1 MRVAILDDIRDWL
14 GCHHRNGS
22 RQTRRVG
29 WTGLVIIL
37 TVLGTASSA
46 LAQKRVALVIGNGTY
61 TKVARLDNPKNDA
74 AAMEA
79 MFKAAAFTSVVRLN
93 DLGVTA
99 MKRALRDFSDTA
111 QDADIAV
118 VFYAGHGIEV
128 AGVNYLIPID
138 AVLERDIDVQD
149 EAVSLERIN
158 QVLEPVKR
166 LRLIILDACRDN
178 PFARSMRRTIATR
191 SVRSGYGELDERS
204 LPPNTL
210 VAYAQRAGFT
220 AEDGVGSSN
229 SPYTTALVKH
239 LPTPGLDVELALRR
253 VRDEVLRATRNRQEP
268 FKYGSLGGAEIALI
282 ARPAEAEL
290 PNKIEPT
297 ALSPLGQAAAEWNTL
312 RTKTEVAELEAF
324 AKQHQGTYF
333 ADLARARIDELRK
346 QQIVVAKPETE
357 QKTKRPEPVEQKT
370 ALVETPAA
378 KVLSPTISGGARPG
392 QHISPT
398 ALIFQGH
405 SDTVLSVAFSPDGK
419 TVASGS
425 TDTTIRFMDPLNGNA
440 KGAPITGHMSPVSAV
455 RFSPNGQMLATA
467 GSGGDERTVRLW
479 NVADRGVVGQLTGH
493 LDSVTDVVFS
503 ADGAM
508 LATASADATVRL
520 WSLSSRRQ
528 IASLSG
534 HGGQVRAVTFSPDG
548 RLLASASTDG
558 TVRLWDVE
566 RRALIANLKAK
577 DEVNAVAFSPDGK
590 LLASGGRENT
600 VRLWD
605 VDNRRAKGAID
616 IVSSTSGW
624 VRSLAFSPDGR
635 ALAAGS
641 VDSRVR
647 IWDAAS
653 GNLLLELTGH
663 GNSVNDIA
671 FHQGPGPELLL
682 ASAGDRT
689 VRLWNLTGH
698 VP

>member
-1 MRVAILDDIRDWL
+1 M
-14 GCHHRNGS
+14 
-22 RQTRRVG
+22 RRVR
-29 WTGLVIIL
+29 WIGLLLIL
-37 TVLGTASSA
+37 LAMLGTASSA

-93 DLGVTA
+93 DLGMTA

-149 EAVSLERIN
+149 EAVSLDRIN
-158 QVLEPVKR
+158 QVLEPVRR

-191 SVRSGYGELDERS
+191 SVRSGYGEIDERS

-229 SPYTTALVKH
+229 SPYTTALIKH
-239 LPTPGLDVELALRR
+239 LPTPGLDIELALRR
-253 VRDEVLRATRNRQEP
+253 VRDEVLRATKNKQEP

-282 ARPAEAEL
+282 AKPAEAEL
-290 PNKIEPT
+290 SKKIEPT
-297 ALSPLGQAAAEWNTL
+297 GPGPLGQAAAEWNTL
-312 RTKTEVAELEAF
+312 RTKTDVVELEAF
-324 AKQHQGTYF
+324 AKRHQGTYF
-333 ADLARARIDELRK
+333 ADLARARIDELKK
-346 QQIVVAKPETE
+346 QQVAVAKPETE
-357 QKTKRPEPVEQKT
+357 QKTKRPEAVEQKT
-370 ALVETPAA
+370 ALVETPAP
-378 KVLSPTISGGARPG
+378 KVLSPAPSGGARPG
-392 QHISPT
+392 QSITPPT
-398 ALIFQGH
+398 ALVFQGH

-425 TDTTIRFMDPLNGNA
+425 TDTTVRFIDPLNANA
-440 KGAPITGHMSPVSAV
+440 KGAPITGHISPVTAV
-455 RFSPNGQMLATA
+455 RFSPDGEMLATA

-479 NVADRGVVGQLTGH
+479 NVRDHGVIGRLTGH
-493 LDSVTDVVFS
+493 LDSVMDVVFS
-503 ADGAM
+503 PDGTM

-520 WSLSSRRQ
+520 WSLGSRRQ
-528 IASLSG
+528 IASLGG
-534 HGGQVRAVTFSPDG
+534 HGGPVRAVTFSPDG
-548 RLLASASTDG
+548 KLLASAGADG
-558 TVRLWDVE
+558 TARLWDVE
-566 RRALIANLKAK
+566 RRATIANFKAR

-605 VDNRRAKGAID
+605 VGARRAKGAID
-616 IVSSTSGW
+616 IVSSTTGW
-624 VRSLAFSPDGR
+624 VRSLVFSPDGR

-641 VDSRVR
+641 VDNRIR
-647 IWDAAS
+647 IWDAA
-653 GNLLLELTGH
+653 GGDLLVELTGH
-663 GNSVNDIA
+663 GNSVNGIA
-671 FHQGPGPELLL
+671 FRQGPGPELLL

-689 VRLWNLTGH
+689 VRLWKLTGRL
-698 VP
+698 P

>member
-1 MRVAILDDIRDWL
+1 MRRA
-14 GCHHRNGS
+14 
-22 RQTRRVG
+22 G
-29 WTGLVIIL
+29 WMGLVLFL

-99 MKRALRDFSDTA
+99 MKRALRDFSDTV

-138 AVLERDIDVQD
+138 AVLARDIDVQD
-149 EAVSLERIN
+149 EAVSLDRIN

-191 SVRSGYGELDERS
+191 SVRSGYGEIDERS
-204 LPPNTL
+204 LPPNML

-229 SPYTTALVKH
+229 SPYTTALIKH
-239 LPTPGLDVELALRR
+239 LPTPGLDIELALRR
-253 VRDEVLRATRNRQEP
+253 VRDEVLRATKNKQEP

-282 ARPAEAEL
+282 AKPEL
-290 PNKIEPT
+290 PKKIEPT
-297 ALSPLGQAAAEWNTL
+297 APSPLGQAAAEWDTL
-312 RTKTEVAELEAF
+312 RTKTDIAELEAF
-324 AKQHQGTYF
+324 AKRHQGIYF
-333 ADLARARIDELRK
+333 ADLARARIDELKK
-346 QQIVVAKPETE
+346 QQVAVTRPATE
-357 QKTKRPEPVEQKT
+357 QKTKRQEAVEQKT
-370 ALVETPAA
+370 ALVEPPAP
-378 KVLSPTISGGARPG
+378 KVLSPTALDGAQLG
-392 QHISPT
+392 QSTIPTPT
-398 ALIFQGH
+398 ALVFQGH
-405 SDTVLSVAFSPDGK
+405 SDTVLCVAFSPDGK

-425 TDTTIRFMDPLNGNA
+425 TDTTVRFIDPLNANA
-440 KGAPITGHMSPVSAV
+440 KGAPITGHIGPVSAV
-455 RFSPNGQMLATA
+455 RFSPDGQMLATA

-479 NVADRGVVGQLTGH
+479 NAGDRGVIGRLTGH

-503 ADGAM
+503 PDGTM

-534 HGGQVRAVTFSPDG
+534 HGGPVRAVAFSPDG
-548 RLLASASTDG
+548 KLLASAGADG
-558 TVRLWDVE
+558 TARLWDVE
-566 RRALIANLKAK
+566 RRASIANLKAR

-605 VDNRRAKGAID
+605 VNDRRAKGAID
-616 IVSSTSGW
+616 IVSTTSGW

-641 VDSRVR
+641 VDNRIRV
-647 IWDAAS
+647 WDAT
-653 GNLLLELTGH
+653 GGGLLVELTGH

-689 VRLWNLTGH
+689 VRLWNLTGRL
-698 VP
+698 P

>member
-1 MRVAILDDIRDWL
+1 M
-14 GCHHRNGS
+14 
-22 RQTRRVG
+22 RRVG
-29 WTGLVIIL
+29 WLGLVLIL
-37 TVLGTASSA
+37 AVLGTASTA
-46 LAQKRVALVIGNGTY
+46 LAQKRVALVIGNSTY
-61 TKVARLDNPKNDA
+61 AKVARLDNPKNDA

-93 DLGVTA
+93 DLDVTA
-99 MKRALRDFSDTA
+99 MRRALRDFSDSV

-149 EAVSLERIN
+149 EAVSLDRIN

-178 PFARSMRRTIATR
+178 PFARSMRRTMATR
-191 SVRSGYGELDERS
+191 SVRSGYGEIDERS

-220 AEDGVGSSN
+220 ADDGVGSSN
-229 SPYTTALVKH
+229 SPYTTALIKH
-239 LPTPGLDVELALRR
+239 LPTPGLDIELALRR
-253 VRDEVLRATRNRQEP
+253 VRDEVLRATKNKQEP

-282 ARPAEAEL
+282 AKPTEAQL
-290 PNKIEPT
+290 PKIEPT
-297 ALSPLGQAAAEWNTL
+297 ASSPLGQAAAEWNTL
-312 RTKTEVAELEAF
+312 RTKTDIAELDAF
-324 AKQHQGTYF
+324 AKRHQGTYF
-333 ADLARARIDELRK
+333 ADLARARIDELKK
-346 QQIVVAKPETE
+346 QQVAVAKPETGP
-357 QKTKRPEPVEQKT
+357 KTKRPAAVEQKT
-370 ALVETPAA
+370 ALVETPAP
-378 KVLSPTISGGARPG
+378 KLLSPTPSGGARPG
-392 QHISPT
+392 QSATPT
-398 ALIFQGH
+398 ALVFQGH
-405 SDTVLSVAFSPDGK
+405 SDTVLCVAFSPDGK

-425 TDTTIRFMDPLNGNA
+425 TDTTVRFIDPLNANA
-440 KGAPITGHMSPVSAV
+440 KGAPITGHIGPVSAV
-455 RFSPNGQMLATA
+455 SFSPNGEMLATA

-479 NVADRGVVGQLTGH
+479 NVGDRGVIGQLTGH

-503 ADGAM
+503 PDGTM
-508 LATASADATVRL
+508 LATASADASVRL

-534 HGGQVRAVTFSPDG
+534 HGGPVRAVTFSPDG
-548 RLLASASTDG
+548 KLLASAGADG
-558 TVRLWDVE
+558 TVRLWDAE
-566 RRALIANLKAK
+566 RRASIANLKAR

-605 VDNRRAKGAID
+605 VGARRAKGAID
-616 IVSSTSGW
+616 IVSTTSGW

-641 VDSRVR
+641 VDNRIR
-647 IWDAAS
+647 IWDAA
-653 GNLLLELTGH
+653 GGDLLVELTGH
-663 GNSVNDIA
+663 GNSVNDLA
-671 FHQGPGPELLL
+671 FRQGPGSELLL

-689 VRLWNLTGH
+689 VRLWNLTGRL
-698 VP
+698 P

>member
-1 MRVAILDDIRDWL
+1 M
-14 GCHHRNGS
+14 
-22 RQTRRVG
+22 RRVG
-29 WTGLVIIL
+29 WMGLVLFL

-46 LAQKRVALVIGNGTY
+46 LAQKRVALVIGNGSY
-61 TKVARLDNPKNDA
+61 TKVTRLDNPKNDA

-99 MKRALRDFSDTA
+99 MKRALRDFADTA

-149 EAVSLERIN
+149 EAVSLDRIN

-166 LRLIILDACRDN
+166 LRLVILDACRDN

-191 SVRSGYGELDERS
+191 SVRGGYGEIDERS

-229 SPYTTALVKH
+229 SPYTTALIKH
-239 LPTPGLDVELALRR
+239 LPTPGLDIELALRR
-253 VRDEVLRATRNRQEP
+253 VRDEVLRATKNKQEP

-282 ARPAEAEL
+282 AKPVEAEL
-290 PNKIEPT
+290 PKKFEPT
-297 ALSPLGQAAAEWNTL
+297 APSPLGRAAAEWNTL
-312 RTKTEVAELEAF
+312 RTKTDIAELEAF
-324 AKQHQGTYF
+324 AKRHHGTYF
-333 ADLARARIDELRK
+333 ADLARARIDELKK
-346 QQIVVAKPETE
+346 QQVAVAKPETE
-357 QKTKRPEPVEQKT
+357 QKTKRPEAVEQKT
-370 ALVETPAA
+370 ALVEMPAP
-378 KVLSPTISGGARPG
+378 KVLSPTLSGGARPG
-392 QHISPT
+392 QSTIPT
-398 ALIFQGH
+398 ALVFQGH
-405 SDTVLSVAFSPDGK
+405 SDTVLCVAFSPDGK

-425 TDTTIRFMDPLNGNA
+425 TDTTVRFIDPLDANA
-440 KGAPITGHMSPVSAV
+440 KGAPITGHISPVSAV
-455 RFSPNGQMLATA
+455 NFSPDGEMLATA
-467 GSGGDERTVRLW
+467 GSGGDERTVRPW
-479 NVADRGVVGQLTGH
+479 NVGDRGVIGRLTGH
-493 LDSVTDVVFS
+493 LNSVTDVVFS
-503 ADGAM
+503 PDGTM

-534 HGGQVRAVTFSPDG
+534 HGGPVRAVTFSPDG
-548 RLLASASTDG
+548 KLLASAGADG
-558 TVRLWDVE
+558 TARLWDVE
-566 RRALIANLKAK
+566 RRASIANFKAR
-577 DEVNAVAFSPDGK
+577 DEVNAVAFSPDGG

-605 VDNRRAKGAID
+605 VDGRRAKGAID
-616 IVSSTSGW
+616 IVSATSGW

-641 VDSRVR
+641 VDNRIR
-647 IWDAAS
+647 IWDAA
-653 GNLLLELTGH
+653 GGDLLVELTGH

-689 VRLWNLTGH
+689 VRLWNLTGRL
-698 VP
+698 P

>member
-1 MRVAILDDIRDWL
+1 M
-14 GCHHRNGS
+14 
-22 RQTRRVG
+22 RRVKCM
-29 WTGLVIIL
+29 GLVLLL

-46 LAQKRVALVIGNGTY
+46 LAQKHVALVIGNATY

-138 AVLERDIDVQD
+138 AVLERDVDVQD
-149 EAVSLERIN
+149 EAVSLDRIS

-191 SVRSGYGELDERS
+191 SVRSGYGEIDERS

-220 AEDGVGSSN
+220 AEDGVGSN
-229 SPYTTALVKH
+229 NTPYSAALIKH
-239 LPTPGLDVELALRR
+239 LPTPGLDIELALRR
-253 VRDEVLRATRNRQEP
+253 VRDEVLRATKNKQDP

-282 ARPAEAEL
+282 AKPAEAEL
-290 PNKIEPT
+290 PKKMEPT
-297 ALSPLGQAAAEWNTL
+297 ASSPLGQAAAEWNTL
-312 RTKTEVAELEAF
+312 RTNTDFAELEAF
-324 AKQHQGTYF
+324 ARRHQGTYF
-333 ADLARARIDELRK
+333 ADLARARIDELKK
-346 QQIVVAKPETE
+346 QQVAVVKP
-357 QKTKRPEPVEQKT
+357 KTGQDAKRPEAVEQKV
-370 ALVETPAA
+370 ALAETPVP
-378 KVLSPTISGGARPG
+378 KVLSPTPAGARPG
-392 QHISPT
+392 QSTTPTPT
-398 ALIFQGH
+398 ALVFQAH
-405 SDTVLSVAFSPDGK
+405 ADTVLCVAFSPDGK
-419 TVASGS
+419 TLASGS
-425 TDTTIRFMDPLNGNA
+425 TDTTVRFIDPLNANA
-440 KGAPITGHMSPVSAV
+440 KGAPITGH
-455 RFSPNGQMLATA
+455 
-467 GSGGDERTVRLW
+467 
-479 NVADRGVVGQLTGH
+479 
-493 LDSVTDVVFS
+493 LDSVKDVVFS
-503 ADGAM
+503 PDGAM

-520 WSLSSRRQ
+520 WSLRSRRQ

-534 HGGQVRAVTFSPDG
+534 HGGPVRAVAFSPDG
-548 RLLASASTDG
+548 KLLASASADG
-558 TVRLWDVE
+558 TVWLWDVE
-566 RRALIANLKAK
+566 RHAPIANLRAP
-577 DEVNAVAFSPDGK
+577 DEVNAVTFSPDGK

-605 VDNRRAKGAID
+605 VDARRAKGAID

-641 VDSRVR
+641 VDNRIR
-647 IWDAAS
+647 IWNAS
-653 GNLLLELTGH
+653 NGVLLVELTGH
-663 GNSVNDIA
+663 GNSVNGIA
-671 FHQGPGPELLL
+671 FRQGPGPELLL

-689 VRLWNLTGH
+689 VRLWNLTGRL
-698 VP
+698 P

>member
-1 MRVAILDDIRDWL
+1 MRYVIRLVAIYCA
-14 GCHHRNGS
+14 GV
-22 RQTRRVG
+22 VG
-29 WTGLVIIL
+29 AVP
-37 TVLGTASSA
+37 
-46 LAQKRVALVIGNGTY
+46 AQAEKRVALVIGNGTY
-61 TKVARLDNPKNDA
+61 TKVARLNNPNNDA

-99 MKRALRDFSDTA
+99 MKRAVRDFSDTA

-149 EAVSLERIN
+149 EAVSLDRIN

-191 SVRSGYGELDERS
+191 SVRSYGEIDERS

-210 VAYAQRAGFT
+210 IAYAQRAGFT

-229 SPYTTALVKH
+229 SPYTTALIKH
-239 LPTPGLDVELALRR
+239 LPTPGLDIELALRR
-253 VRDEVLRATRNRQEP
+253 VRDEVLRATKNKQEP
-268 FKYGSLGGAEIALI
+268 FRYGSLGGAEIALI
-282 ARPAEAEL
+282 AKPTEAEL
-290 PNKIEPT
+290 PKKSEST
-297 ALSPLGQAAAEWNTL
+297 APSPLGQAAAEWNTL
-312 RTKTEVAELEAF
+312 RTKTDIAELEAF
-324 AKQHQGTYF
+324 AKRHQGSYF
-333 ADLARARIDELRK
+333 ADLARARIDELKK
-346 QQIVVAKPETE
+346 QQVAAAKTETE
-357 QKTKRPEPVEQKT
+357 QKTKRPEAVEQKT
-370 ALVETPAA
+370 ALAPAP
-378 KVLSPTISGGARPG
+378 KVLSPTPLGGTRPG
-392 QHISPT
+392 QSTTPTPT
-398 ALIFQGH
+398 ALVFQGH

-425 TDTTIRFMDPLNGNA
+425 TDTTVRFIDPLNAIA
-440 KGAPITGHMSPVSAV
+440 KGAPITGHISPVSAV
-455 RFSPNGQMLATA
+455 RFSPDGDVLATA

-479 NVADRGVVGQLTGH
+479 NVGDRGVIGRLTGH
-493 LDSVTDVVFS
+493 LDSVYDVVFS
-503 ADGAM
+503 LDGTM

-534 HGGQVRAVTFSPDG
+534 HGGPVRAVTFSPDG
-548 RLLASASTDG
+548 KLLASAGADG

-566 RRALIANLKAK
+566 RRTSIANLKAR

-600 VRLWD
+600 VRLWN
-605 VDNRRAKGAID
+605 VDDRRAKGAID
-616 IVSSTSGW
+616 IVSTTSGW

-641 VDSRVR
+641 VDNRIR
-647 IWDAAS
+647 IWDAA
-653 GNLLLELTGH
+653 GGDLLVELTGH
-663 GNSVNDIA
+663 GNSVNGIA
-671 FHQGPGPELLL
+671 FRQGPGPELLL

-689 VRLWNLTGH
+689 VRLWNLTGRL
-698 VP
+698 P

>member
-1 MRVAILDDIRDWL
+1 M
-14 GCHHRNGS
+14 
-22 RQTRRVG
+22 RRVRRM
-29 WTGLVIIL
+29 GLVLIL

-79 MFKAAAFTSVVRLN
+79 MFKAAGFTSVVRLN

-99 MKRALRDFSDTA
+99 MKRVLRDFFDTA

-149 EAVSLERIN
+149 EAVSLDRIN

-191 SVRSGYGELDERS
+191 SVRSGYGEIDERS

-210 VAYAQRAGFT
+210 IAYAQRAGFT
-220 AEDGVGSSN
+220 AEDGVGNSN
-229 SPYTTALVKH
+229 SPYTTALIKH
-239 LPTPGLDVELALRR
+239 LPTPGLDIELALRR
-253 VRDEVLRATRNRQEP
+253 VRDEVLRATKNKQEP

-282 ARPAEAEL
+282 AKPAETEL
-290 PNKIEPT
+290 PKKIESTVP
-297 ALSPLGQAAAEWNTL
+297 SPLGHAAAEWNTL
-312 RTKTEVAELEAF
+312 RTKTDIAELEAF
-324 AKQHQGTYF
+324 AKRHQGTYF
-333 ADLARARIDELRK
+333 ADLSRARIDELK
-346 QQIVVAKPETE
+346 KHQVAVAKLETE
-357 QKTKRPEPVEQKT
+357 QETKRPEAVEQKA
-370 ALVETPAA
+370 ALVETPTPKA
-378 KVLSPTISGGARPG
+378 LSPTPSGGARPG
-392 QHISPT
+392 QSTTPT
-398 ALIFQGH
+398 ALVFQGH
-405 SDTVLSVAFSPDGK
+405 SDTVLCVAFSPDGK
-419 TVASGS
+419 IVASGS
-425 TDTTIRFMDPLNGNA
+425 TDTTVRFIDPLNANA
-440 KGAPITGHMSPVSAV
+440 KGAPITGHIGPVSAV
-455 RFSPNGQMLATA
+455 RFSPDGEILATA

-479 NVADRGVVGQLTGH
+479 NVGDRGIIGRLTGH
-493 LDSVTDVVFS
+493 LDSVTDVMFS
-503 ADGAM
+503 PDGTM

-528 IASLSG
+528 IASLSV
-534 HGGQVRAVTFSPDG
+534 HGGAVRAVTFSPDG
-548 RLLASASTDG
+548 KLLASAGADG
-558 TVRLWDVE
+558 TTRLWDVE
-566 RRALIANLKAK
+566 RRASIANLKAR

-605 VDNRRAKGAID
+605 VANRRAKGAID
-616 IVSSTSGW
+616 IVSTTSGW

-641 VDSRVR
+641 VDNRIR
-647 IWDAAS
+647 IWDADS
-653 GNLLLELTGH
+653 GDLLVELTGH

-689 VRLWNLTGH
+689 VRLWNLTGRL
-698 VP
+698 P

>member
-1 MRVAILDDIRDWL
+1 M
-14 GCHHRNGS
+14 
-22 RQTRRVG
+22 
-29 WTGLVIIL
+29 GLVLVL

-46 LAQKRVALVIGNGTY
+46 LAQKHVALVIGNGTY

-149 EAVSLERIN
+149 EAVSLDRIS

-191 SVRSGYGELDERS
+191 SVRSGYGEIDERS

-220 AEDGVGSSN
+220 AEDGVGNN
-229 SPYTTALVKH
+229 SPYTAALIKH
-239 LPTPGLDVELALRR
+239 LPTPGLDIELALRR
-253 VRDEVLRATRNRQEP
+253 VRDEVLRATKNKQEP

-282 ARPAEAEL
+282 AKPAEAEL
-290 PNKIEPT
+290 PKKIEPT
-297 ALSPLGQAAAEWNTL
+297 APSALGEAAAEWNTL
-312 RTKTEVAELEAF
+312 RTKTDIAELEAF
-324 AKQHQGTYF
+324 AKRHQGTYF
-333 ADLARARIDELRK
+333 ADLARARTDELKK
-346 QQIVVAKPETE
+346 QQGAVAKPET
-357 QKTKRPEPVEQKT
+357 KRPEAVEQKT
-370 ALVETPAA
+370 EMPAP
-378 KVLSPTISGGARPG
+378 KILSPTPSGGARPG
-392 QHISPT
+392 QSTIPT
-398 ALIFQGH
+398 PNALVFQGH

-425 TDTTIRFMDPLNGNA
+425 ADSTVRFIDPLNANA
-440 KGAPITGHMSPVSAV
+440 TGAPITGHIGPVSAV
-455 RFSPNGQMLATA
+455 KFSPDGEMLATA

-479 NVADRGVVGQLTGH
+479 NVRDRGVIGRLTGH
-493 LDSVTDVVFS
+493 LDSVMDVAFS
-503 ADGAM
+503 PDGTM

-520 WSLSSRRQ
+520 WSLGSRRQ

-534 HGGQVRAVTFSPDG
+534 HAGPVRAVAFSPDG
-548 RLLASASTDG
+548 KLLASAGADG
-558 TVRLWDVE
+558 TARLWDVE
-566 RRALIANLKAK
+566 RRASIANLKAT

-605 VDNRRAKGAID
+605 VDTRRAKGAID

-641 VDSRVR
+641 VDNRIR
-647 IWDAAS
+647 IWDAA
-653 GNLLLELTGH
+653 GGDLLVELTGH
-663 GNSVNDIA
+663 ANSVNGIA
-671 FHQGPGPELLL
+671 FRQSPGPELLL

-689 VRLWNLTGH
+689 VRLWNLTGRL
-698 VP
+698 P

>member
-1 MRVAILDDIRDWL
+1 M
-14 GCHHRNGS
+14 
-22 RQTRRVG
+22 RRVR
-29 WTGLVIIL
+29 WMGLVLIL

-93 DLGVTA
+93 DLGVAA

-149 EAVSLERIN
+149 EAVPLDRIN

-191 SVRSGYGELDERS
+191 SVRSGYGEIDERS
-204 LPPNTL
+204 LLPNTL

-229 SPYTTALVKH
+229 SPYTTALIKH
-239 LPTPGLDVELALRR
+239 LPTPGLDIELALRR
-253 VRDEVLRATRNRQEP
+253 VRDEVLRATKNKQEP
-268 FKYGSLGGAEIALI
+268 FKYGSLGGAEIALV
-282 ARPAEAEL
+282 AKPAEAEL
-290 PNKIEPT
+290 PKKIEPT
-297 ALSPLGQAAAEWNTL
+297 APSPLGQAAAEWNTL
-312 RTKTEVAELEAF
+312 RTKTDIAELEAF
-324 AKQHQGTYF
+324 AKRHQGTYF
-333 ADLARARIDELRK
+333 ADLARARVDELKK
-346 QQIVVAKPETE
+346 QQIAVAKPEAE
-357 QKTKRPEPVEQKT
+357 QKTKRPEAVEQKT
-370 ALVETPAA
+370 ALLETPAP
-378 KVLSPTISGGARPG
+378 KVLSPTPSGGARPG
-392 QHISPT
+392 QSTTPTPT
-398 ALIFQGH
+398 ALVFQGH
-405 SDTVLSVAFSPDGK
+405 SDTVLCVAFSPDGK

-425 TDTTIRFMDPLNGNA
+425 TDTTVRFIDPLNANA
-440 KGAPITGHMSPVSAV
+440 KGAPITGHISPVSAV
-455 RFSPNGQMLATA
+455 RFSPDGEMLATA

-479 NVADRGVVGQLTGH
+479 NVGDRGVIDRLTGH

-503 ADGAM
+503 PDGTL

-534 HGGQVRAVTFSPDG
+534 HGGPVRAVTFSPDG
-548 RLLASASTDG
+548 KLLASAGADG
-558 TVRLWDVE
+558 TARLWDVE
-566 RRALIANLKAK
+566 RRASIANLKAR

-605 VDNRRAKGAID
+605 VDARRAKGAID

-641 VDSRVR
+641 VDNRIL
-647 IWDAAS
+647 IWDAA
-653 GNLLLELTGH
+653 GGDLLVELTGH
-663 GNSVNDIA
+663 GNSVNGIA
-671 FHQGPGPELLL
+671 FRQGPDSELLL

-689 VRLWNLTGH
+689 VRLWNLTGRL
-698 VP
+698 P

>member
-1 MRVAILDDIRDWL
+1 M
-14 GCHHRNGS
+14 
-22 RQTRRVG
+22 RRVG
-29 WTGLVIIL
+29 WMGLVL
-37 TVLGTASSA
+37 LLAALGTASSA
-46 LAQKRVALVIGNGTY
+46 LALKRVALVIGNSTY
-61 TKVARLDNPKNDA
+61 TKVTRLDNPRNDA

-93 DLGVTA
+93 DLGVAA

-149 EAVSLERIN
+149 EAVSLDRIN

-166 LRLIILDACRDN
+166 LRLVILDACRDN

-191 SVRSGYGELDERS
+191 SVRSGYGEIDERS

-229 SPYTTALVKH
+229 SPYTMALIKH
-239 LPTPGLDVELALRR
+239 LPTPGLDIELALRR
-253 VRDEVLRATRNRQEP
+253 VRDEVLRATKNKQEP

-282 ARPAEAEL
+282 AKPAEAEL
-290 PNKIEPT
+290 QKKFEPT
-297 ALSPLGQAAAEWNTL
+297 APSLGQAAAEWDTL
-312 RTKTEVAELEAF
+312 RTKTDIAELEAF
-324 AKQHQGTYF
+324 AKRHQGAYF
-333 ADLARARIDELRK
+333 ADLARARMDELKR
-346 QQIVVAKPETE
+346 QQVAVAKAKTE
-357 QKTKRPEPVEQKT
+357 QKTKRPEAVEQKT
-370 ALVETPAA
+370 ALVETPAP
-378 KVLSPTISGGARPG
+378 KVLSPTASGGARPG
-392 QHISPT
+392 QSTTP
-398 ALIFQGH
+398 LVFQGH
-405 SDTVLSVAFSPDGK
+405 SDSVLSVAFSPDGK

-425 TDTTIRFMDPLNGNA
+425 TDTTVRFIDPLNANA
-440 KGAPITGHMSPVSAV
+440 KGAPLTGHSSPVSAV
-455 RFSPNGQMLATA
+455 RFSPDGEMLATA
-467 GSGGDERTVRLW
+467 GSGGDERQVRLW
-479 NVADRGVVGQLTGH
+479 NVGDRGVIGRLTGH
-493 LDSVTDVVFS
+493 LDSVMDVVFS
-503 ADGAM
+503 PDGTL
-508 LATASADATVRL
+508 LATASADGTVRL

-528 IASLSG
+528 IASLTG
-534 HGGQVRAVTFSPDG
+534 HGAPVRAVMFSPHG
-548 RLLASASTDG
+548 RLLASAGADG
-558 TVRLWDVE
+558 TARLWDVE
-566 RRALIANLKAK
+566 RRASIAILKAR

-605 VDNRRAKGAID
+605 VDGRRAKGAID
-616 IVSSTSGW
+616 IVSTTTGW

-641 VDSRVR
+641 VDNRIR
-647 IWDAAS
+647 IWNAA
-653 GNLLLELTGH
+653 GGDLLVELTGH

-671 FHQGPGPELLL
+671 FHQGPGPELVL

-689 VRLWNLTGH
+689 VRLWNLTGRL
-698 VP
+698 P

>member
-1 MRVAILDDIRDWL
+1 M
-14 GCHHRNGS
+14 
-22 RQTRRVG
+22 RRVG
-29 WTGLVIIL
+29 WTGLVLIL
-37 TVLGTASSA
+37 TVLATASSA
-46 LAQKRVALVIGNGTY
+46 LAQKRVALVIGNGSY

-111 QDADIAV
+111 QDTDIAV

-149 EAVSLERIN
+149 EAISLDRVD

-191 SVRSGYGELDERS
+191 SVRSGYGEIDERS

-220 AEDGVGSSN
+220 AADGVGSSN
-229 SPYTTALVKH
+229 SPYTTALIKH
-239 LPTPGLDVELALRR
+239 LPTPGLDIELALRR
-253 VRDEVLRATRNRQEP
+253 VRDEVLRATKNKQEP

-282 ARPAEAEL
+282 AKPAEAEL
-290 PNKIEPT
+290 PKKIEPT
-297 ALSPLGQAAAEWNTL
+297 APSPLGQAAAEWGTL
-312 RTKTEVAELEAF
+312 RTKTDIAELEAF
-324 AKQHQGTYF
+324 AKRLQGSYF
-333 ADLARARIDELRK
+333 ADLARARIDELKK
-346 QQIVVAKPETE
+346 QQVAVAKPETE
-357 QKTKRPEPVEQKT
+357 QKPKRPEAVEQKT
-370 ALVETPAA
+370 ALVETPVP
-378 KVLSPTISGGARPG
+378 KVLSPTPSGGARPG
-392 QHISPT
+392 QSITPTPT
-398 ALIFQGH
+398 ALVFQGH
-405 SDTVLSVAFSPDGK
+405 SDTVLCVAFSPDGK

-425 TDTTIRFMDPLNGNA
+425 TDTTVRFIDPLNANA
-440 KGAPITGHMSPVSAV
+440 KGAPITGHISPVSAV
-455 RFSPNGQMLATA
+455 RFSPDGEMLATA

-479 NVADRGVVGQLTGH
+479 NVDDRAVIGRLTGH
-493 LDSVTDVVFS
+493 LDLVTDVVFS
-503 ADGAM
+503 PDGTM

-534 HGGQVRAVTFSPDG
+534 HGGPVRAVAFSPDG
-548 RLLASASTDG
+548 KLLASAGADG
-558 TVRLWDVE
+558 TARLWDVE
-566 RRALIANLKAK
+566 RRASIANLKAR

-605 VDNRRAKGAID
+605 VDGRRAKGAID
-616 IVSSTSGW
+616 IVSTTSGW

-641 VDSRVR
+641 VDNRIW
-647 IWDAAS
+647 IWDAA
-653 GNLLLELTGH
+653 GGDLLVELTGH

-671 FHQGPGPELLL
+671 FRQGPGPELLL

-689 VRLWNLTGH
+689 VRLWNLTGRL
-698 VP
+698 P

>member
-1 MRVAILDDIRDWL
+1 MRYVIRLVAIFCAWL
-14 GCHHRNGS
+14 VV
-22 RQTRRVG
+22 VG
-29 WTGLVIIL
+29 AVP
-37 TVLGTASSA
+37 
-46 LAQKRVALVIGNGTY
+46 AQAEKRVALVIGNGTY
-61 TKVARLDNPKNDA
+61 TKVARLNNPKNDA

-99 MKRALRDFSDTA
+99 MKRAVRDFSDTA

-149 EAVSLERIN
+149 EAVSLDRIN

-191 SVRSGYGELDERS
+191 SVRSGYGEIDERS

-210 VAYAQRAGFT
+210 IAYAQRAGFT

-229 SPYTTALVKH
+229 SPYTTALIKH
-239 LPTPGLDVELALRR
+239 LPTPGLDIELALRR
-253 VRDEVLRATRNRQEP
+253 VRDEVLRATKNKQEP
-268 FKYGSLGGAEIALI
+268 FRYGSLGGAEIALI
-282 ARPAEAEL
+282 AKPAEAEL
-290 PNKIEPT
+290 PKKIEPI
-297 ALSPLGQAAAEWNTL
+297 APSPLGQAAAEWSTL
-312 RTKTEVAELEAF
+312 RTKTEIDELEAF
-324 AKQHQGTYF
+324 AKRHQGTYF
-333 ADLARARIDELRK
+333 ADLARARIDELKK
-346 QQIVVAKPETE
+346 QQVAVAKPETE
-357 QKTKRPEPVEQKT
+357 QKTKRSEAVEQKT
-370 ALVETPAA
+370 ALVPAP
-378 KVLSPTISGGARPG
+378 KVLSPTPSGGARPG
-392 QHISPT
+392 QPNAPVPT
-398 ALIFQGH
+398 ALVFQGH
-405 SDTVLSVAFSPDGK
+405 SDTVLSVAFSPDGT

-425 TDTTIRFMDPLNGNA
+425 SDTTVRFIDPLNANA
-440 KGAPITGHMSPVSAV
+440 KGAPITGHIGPVSAV
-455 RFSPNGQMLATA
+455 RFSPEGEMLATA

-479 NVADRGVVGQLTGH
+479 NVGDRGVIGRLTGH

-503 ADGAM
+503 PDGTM

-528 IASLSG
+528 IASLTG
-534 HGGQVRAVTFSPDG
+534 HGGPVRAVTFSPDG
-548 RLLASASTDG
+548 KLLASAGADG

-566 RRALIANLKAK
+566 RRASIANLKAR
-577 DEVNAVAFSPDGK
+577 DEVNDVAFSPDGR
-590 LLASGGRENT
+590 LLASAGRENA

-616 IVSSTSGW
+616 IVSTTSGW

-641 VDSRVR
+641 VDNRIR
-647 IWDAAS
+647 IWDAA
-653 GNLLLELTGH
+653 GGDLLVELTGH
-663 GNSVNDIA
+663 GNSVNGIA

-689 VRLWNLTGH
+689 VRLWNLTGRL
-698 VP
+698 P